1 MKFFVIVFTILAL
14 FSCGE
19 DKHQKDVEENR
30 YYSDYMKIYNSYD
43 SLGTEKTIT
52 ALDEYLKEFPNAQNA
67 YIYKAW
73 VLSRANKL
81 KEIDAIFTKAISFD
95 STNVE
100 LYKYWAGIS
109 LKDSTKLKQAKVLNG
124 LGEKL
129 DSNNVYL
136 DNNKTWILLF
146 ENKNKEALYN
156 AEVILKK
163 DTQNI
168 NFFYSAAAISSK
180 QNNNDSLFLKYKN
193 LAIQYGFK
201 DTILLNQFQ
210 KRELSLLELYNK
222 L

>member
-1 MKFFVIVFTILAL
+1 
-14 FSCGE
+14 
-19 DKHQKDVEENR
+19 
-30 YYSDYMKIYNSYD
+30 
-43 SLGTEKTIT
+43 
-52 ALDEYLKEFPNAQNA
+52 
-67 YIYKAW
+67 
-73 VLSRANKL
+73 
-81 KEIDAIFTKAISFD
+81 
-95 STNVE
+95 
-100 LYKYWAGIS
+100 
-109 LKDSTKLKQAKVLNG
+109 